1 MHGGEPYICEDFNY
15 AESKRTDNY
24 EGAGFTISN
33 ATGYISAMGYS
44 TRCDWLFMA
53 SECAGNATVPV
64 GDYTY
69 VTPNLNGYRI
79 AYLGGG
85 WVVTTFAGAF
95 CWHCINGVGTRVRTI
110 GGRLVYVPKST
121 DASYTTSIA
130 AWEAEMQ
137 NAA

>member
-1 MHGGEPYICEDFNY
+1 
-15 AESKRTDNY
+15 
-24 EGAGFTISN
+24 
-33 ATGYISAMGYS
+33 MGYS